1 MLALDSFMRQMSDV
15 GKEKYYNNLCFMELL
30 GRSTAPGRDSCIS
43 PSAKNVIT
51 EVEERMCFAS
61 SALL

>member
-1 MLALDSFMRQMSDV
+1 MLALDSLMWQMSDM

-30 GRSTAPGRDSCIS
+30 GRSTAPGRDSSIS
-43 PSAKNVIT
+43 PSVKNVIT
-51 EVEERMCFAS
+51 EAEERMCFTS

>member
-1 MLALDSFMRQMSDV
+1 MWQMSDM

-43 PSAKNVIT
+43 PSAKNGVT
-51 EVEERMCFAS
+51 EAGESMCFTS